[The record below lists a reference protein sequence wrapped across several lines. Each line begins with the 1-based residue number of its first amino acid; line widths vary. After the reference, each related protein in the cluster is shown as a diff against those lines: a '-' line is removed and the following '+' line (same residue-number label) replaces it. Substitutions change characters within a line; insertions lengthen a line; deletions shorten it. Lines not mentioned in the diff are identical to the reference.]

1 MQADYQ
7 KTIFEI
13 IKRQTQGQDSLGNVV
28 GDVLSL
34 SADAVYRR
42 YRGET
47 HLTIYELEKLCKHFN
62 ISLDSLFEIN
72 KNKVIFE
79 FQPLNE
85 FDFSMDLYLES
96 MRKALLQIKEQ
107 KNPKII
113 ILVNNTPIMQ
123 LLNYPHLVRF
133 KLFFWAKTHLQVKE
147 LQDQKF
153 KYEKI
158 SPESFNT
165 GLDALKMYN
174 SIPSKEIYDPEL
186 LRGFVREVYYY
197 FESEQFEDP
206 QYAIHILD
214 LLDRFVDHLKA
225 QAEVGKKF
233 VSTTE
238 PPASGNDFEMYH
250 NETLNGNTTIHYK
263 TDDYQGLYVGHN
275 LLNSVYTTDKAYIDD
290 TLSVLNKQLAN
301 SSVIS
306 SVNEKER
313 NNYFSQVKRMIE
325 SFKKKIELE
334 VNMD

>member
-1 MQADYQ
+1 
-7 KTIFEI
+7 
-13 IKRQTQGQDSLGNVV
+13 
-28 GDVLSL
+28 
-34 SADAVYRR
+34 
-42 YRGET
+42 
-47 HLTIYELEKLCKHFN
+47 
-62 ISLDSLFEIN
+62 LDSLFEIN

-107 KNPKII
+107 KN
-113 ILVNNTPIMQ
+113 TPIMQ

-147 LQDQKF
+147 FQDQKF

-197 FESEQFEDP
+197 YESEQFEDP
-206 QYAIHILD
+206 QYAIYILD

-225 QAEVGKKF
+225 QAAVGKKF

-290 TLSVLNKQLAN
+290 TVSVLNKQMAN

>member
-13 IKRQTQGQDSLGNVV
+13 IKRQTQGQDSLGNIV

-206 QYAIHILD
+206 QYAIYILD

>member
-79 FQPLNE
+79 FQPLSE

-206 QYAIHILD
+206 QYAIYILD

>member
-107 KNPKII
+107 KNPEII
-113 ILVNNTPIMQ
+113 VLVNNTPIMQ
-123 LLNYPHLVRF
+123 L
-133 KLFFWAKTHLQVKE
+133 
-147 LQDQKF
+147 
-153 KYEKI
+153 
-158 SPESFNT
+158 
-165 GLDALKMYN
+165 
-174 SIPSKEIYDPEL
+174 
-186 LRGFVREVYYY
+186 
-197 FESEQFEDP
+197 
-206 QYAIHILD
+206 
-214 LLDRFVDHLKA
+214 
-225 QAEVGKKF
+225 
-233 VSTTE
+233 
-238 PPASGNDFEMYH
+238 
-250 NETLNGNTTIHYK
+250 
-263 TDDYQGLYVGHN
+263 
-275 LLNSVYTTDKAYIDD
+275 
-290 TLSVLNKQLAN
+290 
-301 SSVIS
+301 
-306 SVNEKER
+306 
-313 NNYFSQVKRMIE
+313 
-325 SFKKKIELE
+325 
-334 VNMD
+334 